1 MRGMRCMRQASFDRG
16 FLSWAYASR
25 LLVSGGFFLVALY
38 LNALATMVATHRNP
52 YAMMLDRSGEP
63 LSVHTLPDLGHDLW
77 AFFLN
82 RLGHHT
88 DYIDEHA
95 LPDRMVSLAGALS
108 SLFIVCHPHRLKIC
122 RRVFTIF
129 GTVLLMRAV
138 SVSVTVLPDASPAC
152 RQRLE

>member
-1 MRGMRCMRQASFDRG
+1 MRQASFDRG

-38 LNALATMVATHRNP
+38 LNALATMIATHRNP

-82 RLGHHT
+82 R
-88 DYIDEHA
+88 
-95 LPDRMVSLAGALS
+95 
-108 SLFIVCHPHRLKIC
+108 
-122 RRVFTIF
+122 
-129 GTVLLMRAV
+129 
-138 SVSVTVLPDASPAC
+138 
-152 RQRLE
+152 